1 MGFIKDVG
9 SIAGKV
15 AGLVVGAPIAI
26 VGEAVD
32 SDFLK
37 EVGDGVFKASS
48 RTGELLGNA
57 AEGAAETIY
66 GTVTEDKAMQSNGIN
81 KVVDSGATYAKG
93 VINGTVKMV
102 GNGIET
108 ACAIMDGDTD
118 KAVKVGK
125 EIVKTALVA
134 TVAFTVADVID
145 GLDDLGDS
153 DNDSLIAFDD
163 DYDNDGYIENPNIHH
178 VTPHERTLASGR
190 TIWVDG
196 DGDTSVDTYDG
207 WYQSNPDYRA

>member
-1 MGFIKDVG
+1 
-9 SIAGKV
+9 
-15 AGLVVGAPIAI
+15 
-26 VGEAVD
+26 
-32 SDFLK
+32 
-37 EVGDGVFKASS
+37 
-48 RTGELLGNA
+48 
-57 AEGAAETIY
+57 
-66 GTVTEDKAMQSNGIN
+66 MQSNGIN
-81 KVVDSGATYAKG
+81 KVVDSGVTYAKG
-93 VINGTVKMV
+93 VVNGTVKMV

-134 TVAFTVADVID
+134 SVAFTVADVID

-163 DYDNDGYIENPNIHH
+163 DYNNDGYIENPNIHH

-196 DGDTSVDTYDG
+196 DGDTSVNTYDG